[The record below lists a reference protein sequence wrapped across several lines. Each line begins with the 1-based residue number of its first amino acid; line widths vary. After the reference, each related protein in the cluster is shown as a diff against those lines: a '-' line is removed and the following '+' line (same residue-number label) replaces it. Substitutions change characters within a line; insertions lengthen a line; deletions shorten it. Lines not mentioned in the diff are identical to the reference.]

1 MFNVVTGFPCGNIC
15 KGGRYLK
22 KNRTTSAIKWI
33 AVRFPELIAAVSLTV
48 AITITVVNAFTR
60 YLLKYTFA
68 GSDEIVCIAF
78 AWMVFPGAAAAFR
91 RKMHYGIDLLVNALP
106 VKLQTGIN
114 LLVKIAITVIL
125 ACVTWLSILLVGNVG
140 SKIMTATR
148 ISYRVLDSSL
158 IVGFGLMTIY
168 STIFLVQ
175 ELKEFPAKMKE
186 KRGEAK

>member
-1 MFNVVTGFPCGNIC
+1 M
-15 KGGRYLK
+15 K

-168 STIFLVQ
+168 STIFLIQ